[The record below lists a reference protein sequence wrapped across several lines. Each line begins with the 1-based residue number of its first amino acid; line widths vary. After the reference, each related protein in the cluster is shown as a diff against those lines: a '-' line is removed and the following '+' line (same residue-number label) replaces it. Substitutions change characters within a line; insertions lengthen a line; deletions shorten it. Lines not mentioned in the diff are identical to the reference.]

1 MVYFRRFTVNGCV
14 PTPRAANSDSGS
26 SRARLSFTLICEF
39 ALMAIYILHGMELL
53 SFNMLGL
60 AMKLTLPLA
69 SLTWICDANR
79 LYIHG
84 RCARARYVLDDGSTR
99 VVAAAGSCLFFIP
112 IFISTNTR
120 RQHRL
125 CFCVKHMVKQ
135 CKCIDEDHCSHARKG
150 GT

>member
-60 AMKLTLPLA
+60 AMKLTLRA
-69 SLTWICDANR
+69 SRGSVTLIGYIYTDAA
-79 LYIHG
+79 L
-84 RCARARYVLDDGSTR
+84 VLDT
-99 VVAAAGSCLFFIP
+99 C
-112 IFISTNTR
+112 
-120 RQHRL
+120 
-125 CFCVKHMVKQ
+125 
-135 CKCIDEDHCSHARKG
+135 
-150 GT
+150 